1 MDTFHMT
8 ATFILIPVIYSFMS
22 MTAKMVDSMNNY
34 VVKET
39 SDMYMI
45 IERLEDLEKE
55 VKELKKM
62 KQTLFNEVKQR
73 DLEKKQVKQDQTK
86 PHKFTT
92 KANKHKEILKIS
104 VKSGGE

>member
-1 MDTFHMT
+1 MDTFRMT

-62 KQTLFNEVKQR
+62 KQTLFKEVKKS
-73 DLEKKQVKQDQTK
+73 DIEKKKVKQENKQTETDK
-86 PHKFTT
+86 NIDDSYFTLVT
-92 KANKHKEILKIS
+92 NLQTIDN
-104 VKSGGE
+104 

>member
-1 MDTFHMT
+1 MDTFRMT

-62 KQTLFNEVKQR
+62 KQTLMAKRMNY
-73 DLEKKQVKQDQTK
+73 
-86 PHKFTT
+86 
-92 KANKHKEILKIS
+92 ILRL
-104 VKSGGE
+104 